1 MTKTR
6 TPKDGYLP
14 WETDMDLIQA
24 VAQLEEDAPPP
35 DFAARVTAALPR
47 RRPGLLVRLR
57 LWAATPRTLTLVP
70 ARLAPVALGLVLFA
84 AGVAVTLAVRQGPTG
99 PADGLVPVR
108 FVLQDPETEV
118 RSVAVIGSF
127 NQWEAGGFQ
136 MRYDPAAQAWIL
148 EARVPPGSHE
158 YGFLIDGQRIVPD
171 PSADLT
177 RDDGFGNQNSI
188 LLVNGH
194 AI

>member
-6 TPKDGYLP
+6 TPKDGYQS

-24 VAQLEEDAPPP
+24 VAGLEEHDPPA

-108 FVLQDPETEV
+108 FVLQDPGTEV